1 MSSVGNSI
9 VLCFGFGLG
18 IDTKTGL
25 FKLNYAY
32 GFVEN
37 QLLKFSDSKIH
48 INLNAIF

>member
-1 MSSVGNSI
+1 MSSVGNSR
-9 VLCFGFGLG
+9 VLCFGYGLG

-37 QLLKFSDSKIH
+37 QLL
-48 INLNAIF
+48 NLVILKSTSI